1 MAQAADS
8 QADGVAAPHAA
19 AAATDPAGA
28 EPAANQSPHLG
39 GPLPGGIGRLYRALP
54 MLLVCAAT
62 LHWASRPSVPVLVRG
77 MGLMS
82 PPDARRG
89 FYARGAG
96 QVQSIDV
103 RVGESVQ
110 RGQRLALLNRIDQ
123 NAPGGGAAASG
134 PQVITAR
141 LQAVRQQLQVLGVQ
155 ARAFDDQQRAL
166 ELRRRQIETT
176 NKPVT
181 SQLNALE
188 ELRSDEVI
196 ARYSPLWVGA
206 QDLVLRNKADI
217 SSIDAALA
225 QLRAQRASLRA
236 QAAELAAQRAA
247 LESEEFSQE
256 VFSPVEGRVL
266 DLAVLPGQPVAP
278 GQRLGSIGLPPAH
291 EGRLAVVLFTA
302 ADATRLEVG
311 DEVKLTPQLLSRDS
325 FGSAEQRYG
334 LVPGRVVSLSQ
345 ESVDLAE
352 VASAVGSQEEA
363 ANLMA
368 SARQKSFGDGGD
380 LTAQLPGRTGAPL
393 VLAVVRLESAP
404 TPSGLNWTRSDG
416 PRRPLPQRTP
426 AEVEAEVEKRAPLS
440 YLLPFWRWIAGARA

>member
-1 MAQAADS
+1 
-8 QADGVAAPHAA
+8 
-19 AAATDPAGA
+19 
-28 EPAANQSPHLG
+28 
-39 GPLPGGIGRLYRALP
+39 
-54 MLLVCAAT
+54 
-62 LHWASRPSVPVLVRG
+62 
-77 MGLMS
+77 
-82 PPDARRG
+82 
-89 FYARGAG
+89 
-96 QVQSIDV
+96 
-103 RVGESVQ
+103 
-110 RGQRLALLNRIDQ
+110 
-123 NAPGGGAAASG
+123 
-134 PQVITAR
+134 
-141 LQAVRQQLQVLGVQ
+141 VQ

-176 NKPVT
+176 NQPVT

-188 ELRSDEVI
+188 ELRRDEVI

-217 SSIDAALA
+217 SSVDAALA

-236 QAAELAAQRAA
+236 QAAELSAQRAA

-256 VFSPVEGRVL
+256 VFSAVDGRVV
-266 DLAVLPGQPVAP
+266 DVSVLPGQPVAP
-278 GQRLGSIGLPPAH
+278 GQKLGSIGLAPSK

-325 FGSAEQRYG
+325 FGNAEQRYG

-352 VASAVGSQEEA
+352 VTSAVGSQEEA

-393 VLAVVRLESAP
+393 VLAVVRLEEAA
-404 TPSGLNWTRSDG
+404 TPSGLAWTRGDG

-426 AEVEAEVEKRAPLS
+426 AEVEAEVEMRAPLS
-440 YLLPFWRWIAGARA
+440 YLVPFWRWIAGSRA

>member
-8 QADGVAAPHAA
+8 EAGGVTGPQPLRPEPVHA
-19 AAATDPAGA
+19 
-28 EPAANQSPHLG
+28 G
-39 GPLPGGIGRLYRALP
+39 GPLPETIGRLYQALP
-54 MLLVCAAT
+54 MLLVGLAT
-62 LHWASRPSVPVLVRG
+62 LHWASQPSVPVLVRG

-82 PPDARRG
+82 PPAARRG
-89 FYARGAG
+89 FYARSAG

-103 RVGESVQ
+103 QVGAPVQ
-110 RGQRLALLNRIDQ
+110 RGQRLAVLNRVDQ
-123 NAPGGGAAASG
+123 NAPGGGTAASG
-134 PQVITAR
+134 PQVISAR

-166 ELRRRQIETT
+166 EVRRRQIETT

-188 ELRSDEVI
+188 ELRGDEVI

-217 SSIDAALA
+217 SSVDAALA

-278 GQRLGSIGLPPAH
+278 GQRLGSIGLPPTHA
-291 EGRLAVVLFTA
+291 GRLAVVLFTA
-302 ADATRLEVG
+302 ADATRLGVG

-334 LVPGRVVSLSQ
+334 LVPGRVLSLTQ
-345 ESVDLAE
+345 DSVDLEE
-352 VASAVGSQEEA
+352 VSSAVGSQEEA

-393 VLAVVRLESAP
+393 VMAVVRLESAP
-404 TPSGLNWTRSDG
+404 TPSGLAWTRSDG

>member
-1 MAQAADS
+1 MAQVADS
-8 QADGVAAPHAA
+8 DSGGQGEAEGSPFGGV
-19 AAATDPAGA
+19 T
-28 EPAANQSPHLG
+28 
-39 GPLPGGIGRLYRALP
+39 RLYRALP
-54 MLLVCAAT
+54 MLLVCLAS
-62 LHWASRPSVPVLVRG
+62 LQWASRPSVPVLVRG

-89 FYARGAG
+89 FYARSAG
-96 QVQSIDV
+96 QVQTIEV
-103 RVGESVQ
+103 RVGEMVE
-110 RGQRLALLNRIDQ
+110 RGQRLATLNRIDQ
-123 NAPGGGAAASG
+123 NTPGGGSAATG
-134 PQVITAR
+134 PQVIGAR

-176 NKPVT
+176 NQPVT

-188 ELRSDEVI
+188 ELRRDEVI

-217 SSIDAALA
+217 SSVDAALA

-236 QAAELAAQRAA
+236 QAAELSAQRAA

-256 VFSPVEGRVL
+256 VFSAVDGRVL
-266 DLAVLPGQPVAP
+266 DVSVLPGQPVAP
-278 GQRLGSIGLPPAH
+278 GQKLGSIGLAPSK

-325 FGSAEQRYG
+325 FGNAEQRYG

-352 VASAVGSQEEA
+352 VTSAVGSQEEA

-393 VLAVVRLESAP
+393 VLAVVRLEEAA
-404 TPSGLNWTRSDG
+404 TPSGLAWTRGDG

-426 AEVEAEVEKRAPLS
+426 AEVEAEVEMRAPLS
-440 YLLPFWRWIAGARA
+440 YLVPFWRWIAGSRA